1 MPSAKKSVTKKSVT
15 KKSVAKK
22 TVAKKEKPLIKY
34 SDKSKGQPDMVVI
47 FDRIKKLLM
56 AHEKGV
62 LKIHGGEGG
71 QIFLISHKEVEI
83 NGKKR
88 PELWFASALIQKG
101 YVGFYY
107 MPVYGYKKLGE
118 QIHPELM
125 KCLKGK
131 ACFHIKKN
139 DENLYKQIDEALK
152 LGYEGYK
159 KLGWV

>member
-1 MPSAKKSVTKKSVT
+1 MSAAKKTIIKKT
-15 KKSVAKK
+15 VAKK
-22 TVAKKEKPLIKY
+22 AVAKKEKPLIKY
-34 SDKSKGQPDMVVI
+34 SDKSKGQPEMVVI
-47 FDRIKKLLM
+47 FNRIKKLLLPY
-56 AHEKGV
+56 EKGV

-71 QIFLISHKEVEI
+71 QIFLISHKEVTI
-83 NGKKR
+83 AGKKR

-139 DENLYKQIDEALK
+139 DENLYKQIEEALQI
-152 LGYEGYK
+152 GYDSYK

>member
-1 MPSAKKSVTKKSVT
+1 
-15 KKSVAKK
+15 
-22 TVAKKEKPLIKY
+22 
-34 SDKSKGQPDMVVI
+34 
-47 FDRIKKLLM
+47 
-56 AHEKGV
+56 
-62 LKIHGGEGG
+62 
-71 QIFLISHKEVEI
+71 
-83 NGKKR
+83 
-88 PELWFASALIQKG
+88 
-101 YVGFYY
+101 